1 MDEKKIARAEHKYAR
16 ISPRKVEIICNMIR
30 GKDAKVALA
39 LMENTPKAGCE
50 LMIKVLKSA
59 IANAEGP
66 KYEMDPD
73 KLYVVETYANAGP
86 ILKRGMPRAQGRMY
100 RINKRTSHIVIAV
113 AERDCGKE
121 AELWDRKLI
130 LMACA
135 SALSKT
141 GIPVG
146 TPEKTRSAI

>member
-59 IANAEGP
+59 MANAENNFG
-66 KYEMDPD
+66 MDPA
-73 KLYVVETYANAGP
+73 KLVVSEVYATPGP
-86 ILKRGMPRAQGRMY
+86 ILKRMMPRARGGAAGIQ
-100 RINKRTSHIVIAV
+100 KRTCHINMVL
-113 AERDCGKE
+113 AEKE
-121 AELWDRKLI
+121 
-130 LMACA
+130 
-135 SALSKT
+135 
-141 GIPVG
+141 
-146 TPEKTRSAI
+146 